1 MAYETSL
8 TAPSEANQG
17 EEVSIEANIECLASS
32 GQCSTQTFEIEI
44 DGVVAKSDS
53 YALSAGSSV
62 SRHPRQGSSSNT
74 TWESDQWLVS
84 DSGGVVFKEPGSYTV
99 TLTGT
104 DGTNESQTVTV
115 IDATYSYDFS
125 VPSEVEVG
133 DPVVPSLEA
142 CCTNA
147 NGCINAD
154 QYLYLNGN
162 LIGHEST
169 AFNSD
174 DCSDRTMAG
183 VTADGSLDLYE
194 TDEYTLGNQELTF
207 DLPGEYVFEVET
219 SDGFYDEQTIEV
231 TGGPEVEVVGCD
243 LSAGSVD
250 VGETFEATATIENV
264 GVLDGES
271 VVQLMDN
278 DGQIG
283 SETVVVP
290 GGEQVDVSFDVVYET
305 PGEYEI
311 EYSAAKPATFEVLM
325 EEIRVV

>member
-8 TAPSEANQG
+8 TAPPEANQG
-17 EEVSIEANIECLASS
+17 EEVRIEANIECLASS
-32 GQCSTQTFEIEI
+32 GQCSSQTFEIEI

-53 YALSAGSSV
+53 YALTAGSST
-62 SRHPRQGSSSNT
+62 SRGVGRGDGEVET
-74 TWESDQWLVS
+74 DEWVITDEW
-84 DSGGVVFKEPGSYTV
+84 SGDIVFKEPGSYTV

-133 DPVVPSLEA
+133 DSVVPSLET

-169 AFNSD
+169 AFVSD

-183 VTADGSLDLYE
+183 VTADSSLDLYE
-194 TDEYTLGNQELTF
+194 TDEYTLGEQELTF

-243 LSAGSVD
+243 LSTGRVE

-264 GVLDGES
+264 GVLDGET
-271 VVQLMDN
+271 VVQLMDG
-278 DGQIG
+278 DGEIG
-283 SETVVVP
+283 RETVVVP
-290 GGEQVDVSFDVVYET
+290 GGEDVDVAFEVVYET
-305 PGEYEI
+305 PGEYDI

-325 EEIRVV
+325 KEIRVV